1 MLWRLFISVESHW
14 DLSCFQSFS
23 SLWFEGNPKSTE
35 GRGAYEIFYDS
46 SAAFERE
53 RRLFKIQYISCKQQ
67 HGKSI
72 ERVLEHTH
80 LEVKMLS
87 IKANL

>member
-14 DLSCFQSFS
+14 DLSWFQSFC
-23 SLWFEGNPKSTE
+23 SLWFEGNPKAVALIKFFMI
-35 GRGAYEIFYDS
+35 RVQ
-46 SAAFERE
+46 
-53 RRLFKIQYISCKQQ
+53 RLFKIQYISCKQQ

-80 LEVKMLS
+80 FEVKMLS
-87 IKANL
+87 MKANL